1 MKKVDIYISG
11 GYEYRSKIGTWV
23 YYLSYKGAVIKR
35 CGQVNNGKSIGR
47 VSLFALIKALECI
60 KEPCDITIHSKS
72 PLGFKYPRKSHNKD
86 MLLLVQTSIIK
97 SGHLVTFIDNDDFK
111 TVNTWEEKY
120 GNKTNNKSN
129 KSYAKPSIENKKNP
143 NDVFKHDE
151 QASAT
156 HKDWRE
162 MYSDLMSDSHGAWVP
177 GSGGY

>member
-1 MKKVDIYISG
+1 MI
-11 GYEYRSKIGTWV
+11 
-23 YYLSYKGAVIKR
+23 LS
-35 CGQVNNGKSIGR
+35 
-47 VSLFALIKALECI
+47 
-60 KEPCDITIHSKS
+60 DITIRDMIKTQDLVVFPNKPYDDFKELYEKAIQPASFDLTLGS
-72 PLGFKYPRKSHNKD
+72 GFKYPKKSHNKD

-111 TVNTWEEKY
+111 IVNTWEEKY

-129 KSYAKPSIENKKNP
+129 KSYARPSIENKKNP

-156 HKDWRE
+156 PKDWRE